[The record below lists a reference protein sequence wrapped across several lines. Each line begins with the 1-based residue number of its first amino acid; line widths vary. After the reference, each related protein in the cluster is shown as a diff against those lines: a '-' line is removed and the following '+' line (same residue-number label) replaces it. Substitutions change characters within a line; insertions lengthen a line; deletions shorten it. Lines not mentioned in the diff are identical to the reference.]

1 MDKQFQIIS
10 DSSCDLPPELAREKN
25 IRVVPFYVS
34 FDDKT
39 YLKEV
44 EEVGVR
50 STREWWIIREY
61 IRNPHFRE
69 FRIIMMPLSLM

>member
-39 YLKEV
+39 YLKE
-44 EEVGVR
+44 
-50 STREWWIIREY
+50 
-61 IRNPHFRE
+61 